1 MDYTEIVIYSIGT
14 VILVGSWISKNLKEQ
29 AAGSRDGSTKSPKP
43 SGARTSLAERL
54 AERGRQLREQA
65 AQQQQ
70 GQRTSIGNEPTNLT
84 MAERIAR
91 DHAAAQYQNRA
102 AKLHRKQELPPGG
115 SIDPLPTS
123 PRTAE
128 PPSSRTD
135 SKRDTEQDMA
145 RRRAQQSRRQTGL
158 DRRRIQKAPSSLG
171 STPISVRDRPPLR
184 EDLPARSIPDPI
196 VHRGFPVS
204 VVASGHGAAVG
215 PVGKGLRSIHALRR
229 AIVLKEILDRPLALR
244 DPFESALP

>member
-29 AAGSRDGSTKSPKP
+29 AGARDGSTKSPKP

-65 AQQQQ
+65 AQQGQQ
-70 GQRTSIGNEPTNLT
+70 TSIENQPTNLT

-91 DHAAAQYQNRA
+91 AHAAAQYQNRA
-102 AKLHRKQELPPGG
+102 AKLQRKQPPPPGG
-115 SIDPLPTS
+115 SIEPPPTS

-135 SKRDTEQDMA
+135 SKRDIEQDLA
-145 RRRAQQSRRQTGL
+145 RRRAPRSRRQAGP
-158 DRRRIQKAPSSLG
+158 DRRRVQKSPSSAG
-171 STPISVRDRPPLR
+171 SAPISVRDRPPLR
-184 EDLPARSIPDPI
+184 EDSPVRSIPDPI
-196 VHRGFPVS
+196 VPQGFPVP

-215 PVGKGLRSIHALRR
+215 AVGEGLRSIHALRR

-244 DPFESALP
+244 DPFESTLP